1 MNRNRLGE
9 WSENNQHLKAM
20 TEYIVKRT
28 GKLLFPHLARDQ
40 RKHMM
45 LTILLVLVAS
55 FSAAGSLVVWMTS
68 YRH

>member
-1 MNRNRLGE
+1 MAGK
-9 WSENNQHLKAM
+9 NQHLDTM

-40 RKHMM
+40 RKQ
-45 LTILLVLVAS
+45 LLFTIMLVLVAS
-55 FSAAGSLVVWMTS
+55 FSAAGSLIAWMTS